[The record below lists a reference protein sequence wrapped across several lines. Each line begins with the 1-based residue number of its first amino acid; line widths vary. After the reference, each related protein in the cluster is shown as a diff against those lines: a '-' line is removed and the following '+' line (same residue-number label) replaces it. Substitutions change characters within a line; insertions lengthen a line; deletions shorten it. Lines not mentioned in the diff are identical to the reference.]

1 MDLMIGTVD
10 TNRLRKDLLRLYRQ
24 TGNKKSPTTRNQI
37 YTVEEANEQ
46 QLIALAKQESMDLRK
61 YIR

>member
-10 TNRLRKDLLRLYRQ
+10 TNRLRKDLLRHYRQ
-24 TGNKKSPTTRNQI
+24 TGSIKSPTVRNHIRAAQ
-37 YTVEEANEQ
+37 EANEQ